1 MENHTVKTKEFL
13 SNKKG
18 LLILVALFSVYL
30 FWGGTYLGIKIAIE
44 TMPPFIMAGI
54 RFISAGLILYLWARL
69 SGASRPNKRQWLG
82 AGIVGA
88 LLLLGG
94 NGLVVWAEQLV
105 PSGIAAI
112 LIATVPLWIIIL
124 EWMGKSRKRPNNG
137 VIMGVLLGF
146 AGIVVLVINSIGMP
160 DKNSIHP
167 VGVVALL
174 FAALSWSLGS
184 LYSRIVDQPDSPLLS
199 TAMQMLV
206 GGALLLAASL
216 FLGEWSR
223 FDIMEISFRSYI
235 ALGYLIIFGS
245 IVGYN
250 AYIWLLKNAEPA
262 WVSTYAFVNP
272 VVAVFVGWLIAG
284 EQLTINTLIAAAII
298 ITSVVIITFYRNR
311 TA

>member
-1 MENHTVKTKEFL
+1 MENHTLKIKGFQR
-13 SNKKG
+13 NKG

-69 SGASRPNKRQWLG
+69 SGTSRPNKRQWLG
-82 AGIVGA
+82 AVIVGV

-124 EWMGKSRKRPNNG
+124 EWMGKSQKRPNNG
-137 VIMGVLLGF
+137 VIIGVLLGF
-146 AGIVVLVINSIGMP
+146 AGIVVLVVNSIGMP

-216 FLGEWSR
+216 FFGEWAR